1 MLTLEIYDRDL
12 VARVTDLLHRRFG
25 GDAERMV
32 AELLRLYS
40 ERLSRLEYSGRVH
53 WPTDGLTYQQQA
65 RDEWG

>member
-1 MLTLEIYDRDL
+1 MLTLEIHDNDL
-12 VARVTDLLHRRFG
+12 VAQVTELLNRRFG

-40 ERLSRLEYSGRVH
+40 ERLSRLDYSGRVH
-53 WPTDGLTYQQQA
+53 WPVDGLSYQQRA